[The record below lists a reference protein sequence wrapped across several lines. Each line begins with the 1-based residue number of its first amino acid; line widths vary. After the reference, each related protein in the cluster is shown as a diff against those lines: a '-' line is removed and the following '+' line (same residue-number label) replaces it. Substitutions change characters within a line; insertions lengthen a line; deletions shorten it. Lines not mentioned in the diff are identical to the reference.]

1 MQMNMSIAG
10 QLILV
15 HVGIGF
21 WVALCVAN
29 IRGRMAHWT
38 YEARMG
44 TFLRHFLML
53 GRLADRAVWVRQQK
67 AISWFGLIFA
77 AVWYVVV
84 MIKIF
89 S

>member
-1 MQMNMSIAG
+1 MQLNMSTAG

-15 HVGIGF
+15 HAGVGV
-21 WVALCVAN
+21 WVALCIAN
-29 IRGRMAHWT
+29 IRGRMAYRT

-44 TFLRHFLML
+44 TFLRHFLMP
-53 GRLADRAVWVRQQK
+53 GRLADRDVWVRQQK

-77 AVWYVVV
+77 AVWYVAV
-84 MIKIF
+84 MIKIL